1 MPICIQSVRSCSR
14 LTVSGVGSRPSGVFT
29 NSGSSNQSR
38 SFASDLLTA
47 DGVTFMRFAALVTLR
62 SCSNSC
68 RHSNRLRSR
77 LLMGFFIVRCGLYRH
92 D

>member
-1 MPICIQSVRSCSR
+1 MEFIEDLVANLHPVGQILSR
-14 LTVSGVGSRPSGVFT
+14 LTVRGVGSSPKGVFT

-47 DGVTFMRFAALVTLR
+47 DGVTFIRFAALVTLR
-62 SCSNSC
+62 SCNKSC
-68 RHSNRLRSR
+68 RQSK
-77 LLMGFFIVRCGLYRH
+77 